1 MSDFDVS
8 ISNDLCTMCEE
19 CIDACNENIFALSD
33 EMKIIVQN
41 EDDCNG
47 CQDCTEI
54 CLPGAISVS
63 ESLSAM
69 KERHEK
75 ERALRKKRITEF
87 NKAIDRIGPNEHGEF
102 FIPVKELLEALEFS
116 NMEQLENW
124 LMSSMDYIALIDDD
138 YVNVTQME

>member
-8 ISNDLCTMCEE
+8 ISNDLCTICED

-33 EMKIIVQN
+33 EMTIIVQN
-41 EDDCNG
+41 EGDCNG

-54 CLPGAISVS
+54 CLSGAISVS

-75 ERALRKKRITEF
+75 EKALRQKRKLEF
-87 NKAIDRIGPNEHGEF
+87 DKAIERTDPNEYGEIL
-102 FIPVKELLEALEFS
+102 IPVKELLEALEFS
-116 NMEQLENW
+116 NVEQFEDW
-124 LMSSMDYIALIDDD
+124 LMSSTEFVAIIDDG
-138 YVNVTQME
+138 YVNITHFE